1 MNIESIELL
10 AHTAVT
16 VAKALGVDGPN
27 TLLMWSSAALGHG
40 TLVDHGAAMS
50 AVYDVFAGMIARH
63 PSITGPNATFDM
75 VTAIER
81 GFDMT

>member
-1 MNIESIELL
+1 MDITEIELL
-10 AHTAVT
+10 ANTAVT

-27 TLLMWSSAALGHG
+27 TLLMWTSANLGHG

-63 PSITGPNATFDM
+63 GYISTFDM

-81 GFDMT
+81 GFDMI